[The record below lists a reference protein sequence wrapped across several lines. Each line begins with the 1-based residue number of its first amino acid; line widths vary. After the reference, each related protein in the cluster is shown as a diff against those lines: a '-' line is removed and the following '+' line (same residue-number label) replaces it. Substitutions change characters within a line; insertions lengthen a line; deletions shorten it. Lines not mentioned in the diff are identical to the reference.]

1 LRCRG
6 GAFCPGREP
15 PGKLAWAAANPTGKR
30 VAQKVCDSSFPLFS
44 DMYFTRRIE
53 MLKLV
58 RNRKGLRNR
67 KGQGLVE
74 YALIIA
80 GVALIGIVG
89 ITMFGHKV
97 ADLIGTVAYI
107 LPGAHTDDNNP
118 IVAGHLIETD
128 NLGGANGNA
137 IEISLPGIQQDIGT
151 DRINEMMLGGSGA
164 QDSPAVVE
172 TNSNGGG

>member
-1 LRCRG
+1 MK
-6 GAFCPGREP
+6 
-15 PGKLAWAAANPTGKR
+15 KL
-30 VAQKVCDSSFPLFS
+30 
-44 DMYFTRRIE
+44 I
-53 MLKLV
+53 
-58 RNRKGLRNR
+58 RNR

-107 LPGAHTDDNNP
+107 LPGAHTGDNAP

-128 NLGGANGNA
+128 NNGPNRFDRTQPALGLRNDN
-137 IEISLPGIQQDIGT
+137 GT
-151 DRINEMMLGGSGA
+151 DRINEMLLGDSGTGNDKT
-164 QDSPAVVE
+164 DSPAVME
-172 TNSNGGG
+172 TNTSNTGG

>member
-1 LRCRG
+1 MR
-6 GAFCPGREP
+6 
-15 PGKLAWAAANPTGKR
+15 KL
-30 VAQKVCDSSFPLFS
+30 
-44 DMYFTRRIE
+44 I
-53 MLKLV
+53 
-58 RNRKGLRNR
+58 RNR

-128 NLGGANGNA
+128 NNGPNSS
-137 IEISLPGIQQDIGT
+137 IEISLTGIGSDQGT
-151 DRINEMMLGGSGA
+151 SRINEMLLGTGGGA
-164 QDSPAVVE
+164 PDTTDSPAVME
-172 TNSNGGG
+172 TNTGGGG